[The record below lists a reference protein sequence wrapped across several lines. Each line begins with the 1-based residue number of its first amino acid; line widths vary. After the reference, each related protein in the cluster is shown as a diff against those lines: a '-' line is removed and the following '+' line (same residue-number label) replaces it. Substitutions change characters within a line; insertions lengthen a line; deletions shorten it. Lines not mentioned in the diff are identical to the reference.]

1 MKLMRKRGANTVK
14 SAIALAFCLLLILPF
29 PAPAA
34 AFAAE
39 TGELPDPDRTGSF
52 TATFKYYDE
61 STGKTLPVAGGNSV
75 GLYKVADVVVDH
87 GYQFVVDERFAAAGE
102 IPATDEA
109 LDGANADL
117 AAKMAAI
124 ASGLEFD
131 ESPQEMDAEGTV
143 RFDGLSVGLYLV
155 MQAKKGTGSDEFT
168 IEPFLVSIPRRNP
181 DGTLLYD
188 VTGESKPINVAWNPP
203 REPDQPDKPKKPSK
217 LPQTGQLWWP
227 VMALGAAGALFVLAG
242 AAAKRRK

>member
-14 SAIALAFCLLLILPF
+14 RVIALAFCLLLILPF

-102 IPATDEA
+102 IPATDE
-109 LDGANADL
+109 
-117 AAKMAAI
+117 
-124 ASGLEFD
+124 
-131 ESPQEMDAEGTV
+131 
-143 RFDGLSVGLYLV
+143 
-155 MQAKKGTGSDEFT
+155 
-168 IEPFLVSIPRRNP
+168 
-181 DGTLLYD
+181 
-188 VTGESKPINVAWNPP
+188 PI
-203 REPDQPDKPKKPSK
+203 S
-217 LPQTGQLWWP
+217 
-227 VMALGAAGALFVLAG
+227 
-242 AAAKRRK
+242 RRKWRRSLPASNSMRRRRKWTRKAQCVLTDSPSASIL